1 MRSRQ
6 QELEAALTRAQQE
19 AAALASQL
27 SEAKRESADVA
38 ALLAGAEG
46 RAQAAEQV
54 GRGAKAVQPAIPSR
68 LPAWDAPLRAVEL
81 LPPWHQPVHPP
92 HSCTLSCRASP
103 PAHAPLAPP
112 PRRRPACCAR
122 SSAACRRR

>member
-6 QELEAALTRAQQE
+6 QELETALTRAQQE
-19 AAALASQL
+19 AAALAAQL

-54 GRGAKAVQPAIPSR
+54 GSRGARP
-68 LPAWDAPLRAVEL
+68 
-81 LPPWHQPVHPP
+81 
-92 HSCTLSCRASP
+92 P
-103 PAHAPLAPP
+103 PAG
-112 PRRRPACCAR
+112 
-122 SSAACRRR
+122 AACSALHCWWLQLS